1 MIVSCPSCTTKFNVP
16 DAKVAGKRAR
26 MKCKRCGEA
35 IDIDGT
41 TLPSGPASARAYNP
55 PSGPG
60 SSRPFNDPPPKEPSS
75 PGPIDISPR
84 WRIALSPG
92 KRNEVSFADLSQ
104 LYNGGAL
111 PAGALICAPGKTEFL
126 PPASFPEL
134 ERNTGRAVA
143 ALRLPQPTFT
153 DETVALGAA
162 ETEVLKLQSRTPPLA
177 PKRPPTAGFFDE
189 GDVLD
194 AMSSFDNLTSPRSSQ
209 SGPSASPSPQSSR
222 PIRAPVAPSP
232 YPIPRQGE
240 VPPSSP
246 FAAVAPR
253 PTSSVPVAPPSSPVH
268 STPPPLSYSAPPP
281 SSPLHSAPPPSGY
294 AAPPAPP
301 PSNPHHQAPV
311 FAPAPLP
318 LSTVPAPI
326 LHEPQWDADSSAK
339 YSQSEQPHDFKA
351 GRSSLWPMLLVSLLI
366 AGGIIGVA
374 RYKPQWIAQGERYTK
389 QLVERVRPPRPALV
403 PVAKGPEFDT
413 ATAGLVLGQAAQDAD
428 KCKDIQGPNGKG
440 RARVLFDPSGQAV
453 SVMVSEPF
461 HETPV
466 GNCIVSRFL
475 KAKVPAFG
483 GQPVIVN
490 KTFEIR

>member
-1 MIVSCPSCTTKFNVP
+1 
-16 DAKVAGKRAR
+16 
-26 MKCKRCGEA
+26 
-35 IDIDGT
+35 
-41 TLPSGPASARAYNP
+41 
-55 PSGPG
+55 
-60 SSRPFNDPPPKEPSS
+60 
-75 PGPIDISPR
+75 
-84 WRIALSPG
+84 
-92 KRNEVSFADLSQ
+92 
-104 LYNGGAL
+104 
-111 PAGALICAPGKTEFL
+111 KTEFL

-153 DETVALGAA
+153 DETVAPGAA
-162 ETEVLKLQSRTPPLA
+162 ESEVLKLQSRTPPLA

-301 PSNPHHQAPV
+301 
-311 FAPAPLP
+311 
-318 LSTVPAPI
+318 
-326 LHEPQWDADSSAK
+326 
-339 YSQSEQPHDFKA
+339 
-351 GRSSLWPMLLVSLLI
+351 
-366 AGGIIGVA
+366 
-374 RYKPQWIAQGERYTK
+374 
-389 QLVERVRPPRPALV
+389 
-403 PVAKGPEFDT
+403 
-413 ATAGLVLGQAAQDAD
+413 
-428 KCKDIQGPNGKG
+428 
-440 RARVLFDPSGQAV
+440 
-453 SVMVSEPF
+453 
-461 HETPV
+461 
-466 GNCIVSRFL
+466 
-475 KAKVPAFG
+475 
-483 GQPVIVN
+483 
-490 KTFEIR
+490 